1 MSVCVLSEI
10 NVVDFVQ
17 CRAVELEEM
26 MKAVSEPAAAGS
38 RQRTVQLL
46 PRHMRRRAANH
57 DVRRLP
63 LKRRL
68 GAYTDV

>member
-1 MSVCVLSEI
+1 MFGVFLEI
-10 NVVDFVQ
+10 NIVDFVQ
-17 CRAVELEEM
+17 CRALELEEM
-26 MKAVSEPAAAGS
+26 MKVVSEPVVGS
-38 RQRTVQLL
+38 SRNVMQVL

-68 GAYTDV
+68 EAHIAV

>member
-1 MSVCVLSEI
+1 VFLEI
-10 NVVDFVQ
+10 NIVDFVQ
-17 CRAVELEEM
+17 CRALELEEM
-26 MKAVSEPAAAGS
+26 MKAVSEPVVGGS
-38 RQRTVQLL
+38 RSVMQLL

-68 GAYTDV
+68 EAHSSV